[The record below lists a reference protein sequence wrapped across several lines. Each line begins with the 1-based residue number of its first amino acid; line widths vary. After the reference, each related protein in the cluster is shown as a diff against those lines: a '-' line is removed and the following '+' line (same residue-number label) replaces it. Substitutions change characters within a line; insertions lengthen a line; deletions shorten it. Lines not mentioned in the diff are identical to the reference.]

1 MRLPRMRHSGQLI
14 PIHRDN
20 LHTADWVILLEV
32 GTIVDKSDK
41 RLRVARVT
49 RARKIVRRYWLL
61 KPKTFIAIED
71 FDPRLHMIFLCPQL
85 YRYDKRDRLI
95 PLGPNE
101 IGQFVAKSLDS
112 KAIKRRPWYKPSEAI
127 PAEPIIRDSLLS
139 EFDSL
144 LVEQPMLPSPATA
157 PHEIGFAGKY
167 LESGERR
174 EDLPH

>member
-1 MRLPRMRHSGQLI
+1 MRHSGQLI

-20 LHTADWVILLEV
+20 LHTVDWVILLEV
-32 GTIVDKSDK
+32 GTIVDKSAK
-41 RLRVARVT
+41 KIRVARVT
-49 RARKIVRRYWLL
+49 RARKIVRRYWPL
-61 KPKTFIAIED
+61 KKETFIAVDD
-71 FDPRLHMIFLCPQL
+71 FDPRLHMVFFCPQL

-101 IGQFVAKSLDS
+101 IGQFIAKSLDS

-139 EFDSL
+139 ELDTL
-144 LVEQPMLPSPATA
+144 LVDQPMLPSPATA
-157 PHEIGFAGKY
+157 PHEIEFAGKY
-167 LESGERR
+167 LENGEHR